1 MNRKL
6 VFYLQTDPRWKD
18 TPYQVK
24 GETAT
29 IGGSGCG
36 PTCAAM
42 VLETLTGQT
51 ITPVDTCTWAVQHG
65 YKAFRQGTYYSYF
78 AAQFAAYGISCRQ
91 MLGSRLSNQPDHPVH
106 DQVRQYLSDGYYVIA
121 LMGPGLWTRSG
132 HYVLL
137 RAWDDKVRIND
148 PASSKAARL
157 NGDPAT
163 FRREVRN
170 YWLVDAGAYNKG
182 GEDLTEDQ
190 VRAIVRTE
198 LEAAEARR
206 AKLPVSDW
214 AKVGMEA
221 AKAVGITDG
230 TRPQSWATRQE
241 VAVMVST
248 MTGKR

>member
-1 MNRKL
+1 MNRKP

-18 TPYQVK
+18 KPYQVK

-42 VLETLTGQT
+42 VLETLIGRT
-51 ITPVDTCTWAVQHG
+51 ITPVDTCAWALQHG
-65 YKAFRQGTYYSYF
+65 YKALNQGTYYSYF
-78 AAQFAAYGISCRQ
+78 AAQFAAHGIQCRQ
-91 MLGSRLSNQPDHPVH
+91 LLGSRLSNQPDHPVH
-106 DQVRQYLSDGYYVIA
+106 DQVRQYLRDGYYVIA
-121 LMGPGLWTRSG
+121 LMGPGLWTRNG

-137 RAWDDKVRIND
+137 WAWDDKVRIND

-157 NGDPAT
+157 NGDPST
-163 FRREVRN
+163 FRQQVRN
-170 YWLVDAGAYNKG
+170 YWLVDARAYNKG

-190 VRAIVRTE
+190 VRAIVRAE

-214 AKVGMEA
+214 AKAGMET
-221 AKAVGITDG
+221 AKAAGITDG
-230 TRPQSWATRQE
+230 TRPRSWATRQE

-248 MTGKR
+248 MAYKR